1 MPGPRKTALLQLKK
15 DLKELHAANQAR
27 CNSQEANTIG
37 RALDVAYRD
46 LQEGLRRQD
55 KAAADLQDTLG
66 EYQKAVDNDRKAAEA
81 YLENKDKSEESWL
94 EQELPVLAKI
104 TQTKAVNYQAARE
117 ELADAQKAIPKL
129 QTELDKCEKADAD
142 FFAVTQKVLKEA
154 EGMEKKIQAVEKDL
168 KDYPSLGRKI
178 KDLLK

>member
-1 MPGPRKTALLQLKK
+1 MPGPRKTALMQLQ
-15 DLKELHAANQAR
+15 KELIALRASNQAR

-46 LQEGLRRQD
+46 LQESLRRQD
-55 KAAADLQDTLG
+55 RAAANLQNALR

-81 YLENKDKSEESWL
+81 YLENKDKSEENWL
-94 EQELPVLAKI
+94 EEELPVLAKI
-104 TQTKAVNYQAARE
+104 TQAKAVNYQAARE

-129 QTELDKCEKADAD
+129 QADLDNCEKVDAD

-154 EGMEKKIQAVEKDL
+154 EGMEKKIQALEKNL
-168 KDYPSLGRKI
+168 KDNPSLGRKI